1 MVHIAKDH
9 KRVRRHDEEHMIR
22 TACAMLVAAL
32 VFSAAHAE
40 NCTPPADDY
49 IGTRSSDRS
58 CQPLEKS
65 AAKYFDR
72 NDDCTPNLEGR
83 GTMMIGQKGEKCELA
98 FRRVPHCTPPA
109 DEYMGVWWGSDGG
122 CHPIRRNKL
131 MNFNDCEP
139 ELKGRGTLVLG
150 FPKIVD
156 GQTPLECVI
165 EVSPLPRSPVQDLQQ
180 QIDELRDEIGRLKS
194 GH

>member
-1 MVHIAKDH
+1 MELVRLFGRRILAIA
-9 KRVRRHDEEHMIR
+9 
-22 TACAMLVAAL
+22 ALVAAL

-40 NCTPPADDY
+40 NCALPADDY
-49 IGTRSSDRS
+49 IGTRSSDGS

-72 NDDCTPNLEGR
+72 KDDCTPNLDGR
-83 GTMMIGQKGEKCELA
+83 GTMMIGQKKCELV
-98 FRRVPHCTPPA
+98 FRRVPHCTPPP
-109 DEYMGVWWGSDGG
+109 DEYVGMRESDGG

-150 FPKIVD
+150 FPRIVD

-165 EVSPLPRSPVQDLQQ
+165 EISPLPRSPAQDLQQ

-194 GH
+194 GR